1 MNRIISVITLVL
13 VFSFGLVLVNG
24 YAGESMSKGWH
35 RTYEVGEM
43 VGSPVKN
50 PQGDELGRI
59 YDLVI
64 DSNGRV
70 AFAILSYG
78 WEYLRTG
85 ERMVA
90 VPFDALTYHRQG
102 QYFVLHISKEKL
114 ASAPP
119 YDRSDVASEK
129 WAEDTY
135 KYFGQQPYWTERSEK
150 VAPAKRMTHEE
161 WIQMF
166 GY

>member
-24 YAGESMSKGWH
+24 YARESISKGWH

-59 YDLVI
+59 HDFVI

-70 AFAILSYG
+70 AFAILSFG
-78 WEYLRTG
+78 WEYLRAG
-85 ERMVA
+85 EKTVA
-90 VPFDALTYHRQG
+90 VPFDALTYHRRG
-102 QYFVLHISKEKL
+102 QYFVLDISKERL

-119 YDRSDVASEK
+119 YDRSDVANEQ

-135 KYFGQQPYWTERSEK
+135 KYFGQQPYWTERSERK
-150 VAPAKRMTHEE
+150 APAKRMTHDE